1 MNVDIVSETM
11 PLRDLNDGDAFE
23 VYGAYWI
30 KTDHRGDEQANDQ
43 VGVVELGSGSF
54 AVWFGSEK
62 VLHMPDLTVCNGDP
76 VTK

>member
-1 MNVDIVSETM
+1 MNVNYVNEPI
-11 PLRDLNDGDAFE
+11 PLQDLNDGDAF
-23 VYGAYWI
+23 VDCGAYWI

-62 VLHMPDLTVCNGDP
+62 VLHMPSLIVGNGDP
-76 VTK
+76 VAK